1 MLAGKF
7 TLKLNIGMPFGL
19 GLHGAISACS
29 FALCSPSLQMIRTT
43 STSSPHQ
50 HDRLPNNNGNYWQ
63 PKPQIY
69 THILPHKHELKW
81 NYHVTDCV
89 HICQRPNVA
98 SLLRVDVGC
107 LTMLLF
113 FFVSFQRLPHSWAWT
128 AGPVSTVNTHHQSI
142 IGEWLERRAKRET
155 ERHFGIVQ
163 CTKQHHY
170 LVFFGIKLVH

>member
-1 MLAGKF
+1 
-7 TLKLNIGMPFGL
+7 MPFGL

-81 NYHVTDCV
+81 NYHLTDCV

-107 LTMLLF
+107 LTSYYFFRLF
-113 FFVSFQRLPHSWAWT
+113 SKAPPFLGLDSWTSFNSEHPS
-128 AGPVSTVNTHHQSI
+128 SIHHRRV
-142 IGEWLERRAKRET
+142 IGEKGEERNGEALWDSSMYKT
-155 ERHFGIVQ
+155 APLFGLFW
-163 CTKQHHY
+163 H
-170 LVFFGIKLVH
+170 